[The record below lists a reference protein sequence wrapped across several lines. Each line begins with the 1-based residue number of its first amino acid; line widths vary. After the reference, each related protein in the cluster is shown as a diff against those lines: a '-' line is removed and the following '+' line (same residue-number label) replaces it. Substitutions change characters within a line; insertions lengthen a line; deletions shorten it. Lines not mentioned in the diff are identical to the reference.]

1 MNDIHDIKPLIDATY
16 FSWKIL
22 LLSFG
27 VIVLLFVLFWRQI
40 KAQWIA
46 WRASK
51 NEVVVARPVKI
62 RVDALKE
69 ARKKLKEAQRLLK
82 EDKIEES
89 LLTASH
95 ACKLYLEGTY
105 HFNATGMTAEDIAY
119 NTHLSKEEQ
128 KLFTKIFERLNFEN
142 FSSQDITR
150 EEAAQTFT
158 LIEEQLK

>member
-16 FSWKIL
+16 FSWTIL

-27 VIVLLFVLFWRQI
+27 IIILLIVLFWRQI
-40 KAQWIA
+40 KTLWIA

-51 NEVVVARPVKI
+51 NEAVVVRPVKVRI
-62 RVDALKE
+62 NALKE
-69 ARKKLKEAQRLLK
+69 ARKKLQEAQRLLK

-89 LLTASH
+89 LLTASY

-105 HFNATGMTAEDIAY
+105 HFNATGMTAGDIAHD
-119 NTHLSKEEQ
+119 THLSKEEQ
-128 KLFTKIFERLNFEN
+128 KLFTEIFDRLNFEN

-150 EEAAQTFT
+150 EEATQTFA
-158 LIEEQLK
+158 LIEEQLI